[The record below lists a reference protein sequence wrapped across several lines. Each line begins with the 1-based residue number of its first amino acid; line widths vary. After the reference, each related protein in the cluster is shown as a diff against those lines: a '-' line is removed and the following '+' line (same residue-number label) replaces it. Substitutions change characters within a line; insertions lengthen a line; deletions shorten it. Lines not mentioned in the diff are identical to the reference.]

1 MPDTDPVDPA
11 RPPPSLFLSYASEDR
26 QAAKLLRD
34 ALLGYGLEVWYD
46 ESGLD
51 GGDAWDQKIR
61 RQIRECDFFMPV
73 ISAQT
78 AARAEGYFRREWRLA
93 VERTLDMADDHPF
106 LLPVVI
112 DDTTQAAARVP
123 DRFLNVQWMRV
134 PGGRATEALQ
144 ALCRRLLAGQ
154 AVALQLSKPAPDEPG
169 PRRSGSRAREYP
181 PFPREE
187 PGQRAMF
194 WLHVLGWALQS
205 AWTFFRR
212 FPAWVRILVYIWLA
226 IVFLSKACTPSSQHA
241 ERTSATDVQK
251 IKQLADS
258 AQNSPSATDAAKLGA
273 QIAQEVSNEVAGRS
287 AARSSLLVIPFG
299 GSSDDAAGKKL
310 ADSAFEQTFGRV
322 TVSRHGPLDLLPE
335 PSSSLDPSEMAELGR
350 EHHASYVL
358 YGSVDHESTPASL
371 VVRIVSV
378 ADGSVA
384 WSASYPVVGADA
396 ARIAADIDAKVRTL
410 K

>member
-1 MPDTDPVDPA
+1 MPDPDPPEA
-11 RPPPSLFLSYASEDR
+11 LRPPPSVFLSYASEDR

-34 ALLGYGLEVWYD
+34 AMLGYGLEVWYD

-154 AVALQLSKPAPDEPG
+154 PAALQPSKPAPDKPT
-169 PRRSGSRAREYP
+169 PRRSGRAREYP

-187 PGQRAMF
+187 PGQRVSF
-194 WLHVLGWALQS
+194 WVHVLGWALQS

-226 IVFLSKACTPSSQHA
+226 IVLVSKGCTAPSRHT
-241 ERTSATDVQK
+241 ERASAAAAKVA
-251 IKQLADS
+251 QLADG
-258 AQNSPSATDAAKLGA
+258 ARDGPDTPDVAKLGA
-273 QIAQEVSNEVAGRS
+273 QIAQLANETAGKS
-287 AARSSLLVIPFG
+287 AARSSLLVIPFSAPPG
-299 GSSDDAAGKKL
+299 DAAGKKL
-310 ADSAFEQTFGRV
+310 ADSAFEQMFGRV
-322 TVSRHGPLDLLPE
+322 AVSHRGSLDLLPE
-335 PSSSLDPSEMAELGR
+335 PESSLDPSELAERGR
-350 EHHASYVL
+350 ERHASYVL
-358 YGSVDHESTPASL
+358 YGSVDHGSTASL
-371 VVRIVSV
+371 TVGIVSV
-378 ADGSVA
+378 TDASVA
-384 WSASYPVVGADA
+384 WSASYPVAGANA
-396 ARIAADIDAKVRTL
+396 ARIAADIYANVRRL